1 MIECSDG
8 IGGSPRVDEMLAV
21 RLQISR
27 SLAAAVDAIHRH
39 FEDMEMAA
47 FIRNAAN
54 TEARMLA
61 AISIAV

>member
-1 MIECSDG
+1 
-8 IGGSPRVDEMLAV
+8 MLAV

-54 TEARMLA
+54 TEARMPA